1 MLKAYKKRYKMK
13 KLVELNVNTKL
24 PLKTLILEIKK
35 HFFFFWSKIKVIFIC
50 FIIMKFE
57 FIQLLFDITQKRH
70 FK

>member
-1 MLKAYKKRYKMK
+1 MLKACRKRYKMK

-35 HFFFFWSKIKVIFIC
+35 HFFWSKIKVIFIF
-50 FIIMKFE
+50 FIIMKLE
-57 FIQLLFDITQKRH
+57 FIQLLFDVTQKRL